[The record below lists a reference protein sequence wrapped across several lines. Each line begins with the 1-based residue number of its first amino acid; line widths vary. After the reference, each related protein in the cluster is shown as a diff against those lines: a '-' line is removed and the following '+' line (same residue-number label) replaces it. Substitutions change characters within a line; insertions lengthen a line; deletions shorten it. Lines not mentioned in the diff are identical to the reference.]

1 MKSNSTQAIA
11 SESSRGG
18 VPTGWF
24 RFVAPSISDVFFI
37 VIMFSL
43 SCGSYGSRLL
53 ADAGIGWHIRN
64 GEQILSKHAITR
76 TDPFSSTMG
85 GHIWYSWEWLYDIV
99 ISSVHHW
106 LGLNGVVLLTAV
118 AIATTFCLALRIALK
133 RGGGLP
139 IALLLLLIA
148 VGAAS
153 IHFLARPHVLSWL
166 FAVIWFDLL
175 ESDASAPGSPS
186 YRRLIWYALLILLW
200 ANLHGGFLLG
210 FVLLGFYG
218 IGAAIQLLFNRD
230 VEDAAATRSK
240 LKYFAMAFGLS
251 AIASLMN
258 PFGYELYSHIYGYLG
273 NRFLMDHIDEFL
285 SPNFHLGAQKCFAA
299 ILLITLVALA
309 TYRQKLN
316 PARLLVVLFAAYSGL
331 YSSRNLPVS
340 AILLVLIIAP
350 MLSANVASSAESP
363 EIAPRLRRLFSRL
376 TSFSNRM
383 NAMEMSLHLHLW
395 PVLAMILAVGICAQG
410 GRLGKHQWMNS
421 SFSAKR
427 FPVLATDFIES
438 RRVHDPIFCPDY
450 WGGYL
455 IYRLYPRS
463 KVVIDD
469 RHDLYGEKFLEQY
482 LQVIHVTP
490 EWSELLNEQHVNWIL
505 VPTQSSLSSI
515 LRESPQWKSDY
526 EDGTAELF
534 ERVGSGAEPS
544 TGANP
549 P

>member
-1 MKSNSTQAIA
+1 LSSNSTDAIA
-11 SESSRGG
+11 SESIRGG
-18 VPTGWF
+18 LHTGWF
-24 RFVAPSISDVFFI
+24 RFLAPSVSDLFFV

-43 SCGSYGSRLL
+43 SCGSFGSRLL
-53 ADAGIGWHIRN
+53 GDAGIGWHIRN
-64 GEQILSKHAITR
+64 GEQILHTRAITR

-99 ISSVHHW
+99 IASIHHW
-106 LGLNGVVLLTAV
+106 LGLNGVALFTAIV
-118 AIATTFCLALRIALK
+118 TATTFCLALRIALK

-148 VGAAS
+148 IGAAS

-175 ESDASAPGSPS
+175 ESDASMPGPPS
-186 YRRLIWYALLILLW
+186 YRHLIWYPLLMLLW
-200 ANLHGGFLLG
+200 TNLHGGFLIG
-210 FVLLGFYG
+210 FVLVAFYSA
-218 IGAAIQLLFNRD
+218 GAAIQLIFSRKVN
-230 VEDAAATRSK
+230 DAAPTRGK
-240 LKYFAMAFGLS
+240 LRYFAMAFGLS
-251 AIASLMN
+251 LIASLIN

-285 SPNFHLGAQKCFAA
+285 SPNFHLAAQKCFAA

-340 AILLVLIIAP
+340 AILLVLITAP
-350 MLSANVASSAESP
+350 MLTANVARGAGSP
-363 EIAPRLRRLFSRL
+363 EIAPRLRELFSRL
-376 TSFSNRM
+376 TRFSNRM
-383 NAMEMSLHLHLW
+383 NATEMSLHWHVW
-395 PVLAMILAVGICAQG
+395 PVLAIILGIICAHG
-410 GRLGKHQWMNS
+410 GKLGNHQWMNS
-421 SFSAKR
+421 GFSPKR
-427 FPVLATDFIES
+427 FPVQATDFIES

-455 IYRLYPRS
+455 IYRLYPQS

-469 RHDLYGEKFLEQY
+469 RHDLYGENFLKQY
-482 LQVIHVTP
+482 LRVIHVTP
-490 EWSELLNEQHVNWIL
+490 EWSEMLDRQHVNWIL

-515 LRESPQWKSDY
+515 LRESPQWKPDY

-534 ERVGSGAEPS
+534 ERLGHG
-544 TGANP
+544 TY
-549 P
+549 